1 MSVGRATEMPEL
13 IISGI
18 PVTFPFTPYD
28 VQIKYMEKV
37 IQCLQQGVHGV
48 LESPTGT
55 GKTLCLLCASLGWL
69 TVKKAQLQAQA
80 QGGLYHT
87 EDGDFMSGLKSGLDI
102 AAGLTRLGE
111 NTICGGP
118 KIIYASRTHSQLSQA
133 IQELKRTNYNHVKVA
148 ILGSRDQMCIHPEVS
163 KELNNANKVTM
174 CQLKVSSRTCYF
186 YTNMDSTKENRI
198 FTEGGIL
205 DIEDLVK
212 EGRKL
217 RFCPYYMSK
226 EMKQQ
231 ADIIFMPY
239 NYLLDPKTRKA
250 QGIDLA
256 NSIILLDEA
265 HNIEKVCEESA
276 SLQFSTSD
284 VALCI
289 ADITQVMADILE
301 KGKNG
306 PDFSGGDS
314 SVPKD
319 FTPNDLCL
327 LKIMFLE
334 LEKTIDSIFVGP
346 EGSTYPGSYIFEI
359 LEKAEVHVTKED
371 MKSKNKSSSWLATKT
386 PLAVGGNTISYWCFS
401 PGFGMQRLVEQ
412 GVRSIVLTSGTLSP
426 LKSLISELGIPIT
439 VVLENPHIIKRNQVC
454 VGILSKGP
462 DGTPLNSSYN
472 TRNDPKYITSLGRS
486 ILNLT
491 RIIPHGML
499 VFFPSYPIMKNCHE
513 KWQNDGIWSKIAEI
527 KAIFVEPQNKECFLA
542 AMTDYYAKV
551 DDPNCRGACFMAV
564 TRGKVSEGLDF
575 ADMNGRAVIVT
586 GLPFPPLKE
595 PRVMLKRQYLDEARA
610 RNNEG
615 LSGSA
620 WYQLEASR
628 AVNQA
633 VGRVIRHANDYGA
646 ILLCDTRFDS
656 PTFKKE
662 LSVWLQP
669 FIKTFK
675 NFGEITKDVS
685 CFFRAASK
693 MLPPPNTR
701 LSPGAGKMSEYKAPP
716 PVAASFDT
724 FARFTNNRAVDH
736 SSNQGV
742 SNKTSAVSEWSPDD
756 YKSSPS
762 SSRETTTGD
771 LFGALERQTQVID
784 FNDVTNLNTWCCSKT
799 NSDKRNDSEQ
809 PSSLPYSKKRKLR
822 ILPVNIGQSSTSL
835 ETFVEPD
842 SSNSSVAGLKSQ
854 NNELSLTFIK
864 ENEMSRSQNT
874 SVIIHPIKAAGVAE
888 YLKQVVRISRLLGI
902 MTSQQ
907 AELPHLTLWP
917 FTKDGHTEGHVVL
930 SANVSTIVANGSG
943 RSVGVARLRS
953 HTMVKEALA
962 TESFKKFA
970 EGVKLYNRTKQFDD
984 MFDVLME
991 VFLSSENLHPLFLVH
1006 PTEIRTSISPSSAVE
1021 LNTTSALANYAT
1033 EAGYMG
1039 HLNLRIHRLL
1049 TSIRDSRIPCF
1060 RIHRL
1065 LTSIRDSRI
1074 PCFTGFDVQIFH
1086 LIDKA
1091 QLNL

>member
-1 MSVGRATEMPEL
+1 MPEL

-37 IQCLQQGVHGV
+37 IQCLQQVSHQINLIFVVCGVQGVHGV

-87 EDGDFMSGLKSGLDI
+87 EDGDFMSGLKSGLDL

-111 NTICGGP
+111 NTICGENSNLYDWSLICAGGP

-133 IQELKRTNYNHVKVA
+133 IHELKRTNYSHVKVA

-163 KELNNANKVTM
+163 KELNNANKVRYTSVHM

-276 SLQFSTSD
+276 SLQFCTSD

-289 ADITQVMADILE
+289 ADITQVKTLLNYTYTLRVGQVMADILE

-314 SVPKD
+314 SGPKD

-334 LEKTIDSIFVGP
+334 LEKAIDSIFVGP

-462 DGTPLNSSYN
+462 DGTPLNSSYIHKVQMEHHS
-472 TRNDPKYITSLGRS
+472 TLLTTQEIVQSCLCFRNDPKYITALGRS

-499 VFFPSYPIMKNCHE
+499 VFFPSYSIMKNCHE

-527 KAIFVEPQNKECFLA
+527 KFICFQAIFVEPQNKECFLA

-551 DDPNCRGACFMAV
+551 DDPNCKGACFMAV

-595 PRVMLKRQYLDEARA
+595 PRVMLKRQYLDEAHA
-610 RNNEG
+610 RNNE
-615 LSGSA
+615 
-620 WYQLEASR
+620 
-628 AVNQA
+628 
-633 VGRVIRHANDYGA
+633 
-646 ILLCDTRFDS
+646 
-656 PTFKKE
+656 
-662 LSVWLQP
+662 
-669 FIKTFK
+669 
-675 NFGEITKDVS
+675 
-685 CFFRAASK
+685 
-693 MLPPPNTR
+693 
-701 LSPGAGKMSEYKAPP
+701 
-716 PVAASFDT
+716 
-724 FARFTNNRAVDH
+724 
-736 SSNQGV
+736 
-742 SNKTSAVSEWSPDD
+742 
-756 YKSSPS
+756 
-762 SSRETTTGD
+762 
-771 LFGALERQTQVID
+771 
-784 FNDVTNLNTWCCSKT
+784 
-799 NSDKRNDSEQ
+799 
-809 PSSLPYSKKRKLR
+809 
-822 ILPVNIGQSSTSL
+822 
-835 ETFVEPD
+835 
-842 SSNSSVAGLKSQ
+842 
-854 NNELSLTFIK
+854 
-864 ENEMSRSQNT
+864 
-874 SVIIHPIKAAGVAE
+874 
-888 YLKQVVRISRLLGI
+888 
-902 MTSQQ
+902 
-907 AELPHLTLWP
+907 
-917 FTKDGHTEGHVVL
+917 VL
-930 SANVSTIVANGSG
+930 
-943 RSVGVARLRS
+943 
-953 HTMVKEALA
+953 
-962 TESFKKFA
+962 
-970 EGVKLYNRTKQFDD
+970 
-984 MFDVLME
+984 
-991 VFLSSENLHPLFLVH
+991 
-1006 PTEIRTSISPSSAVE
+1006 
-1021 LNTTSALANYAT
+1021 
-1033 EAGYMG
+1033 
-1039 HLNLRIHRLL
+1039 
-1049 TSIRDSRIPCF
+1049 
-1060 RIHRL
+1060 
-1065 LTSIRDSRI
+1065 
-1074 PCFTGFDVQIFH
+1074 
-1086 LIDKA
+1086 
-1091 QLNL
+1091 

>member
-1 MSVGRATEMPEL
+1 MS
-13 IISGI
+13 
-18 PVTFPFTPYD
+18 
-28 VQIKYMEKV
+28 KV
-37 IQCLQQGVHGV
+37 SLVAGPSDEGVHGV

-111 NTICGGP
+111 NTICGENRGGLLLATCGP

-133 IQELKRTNYNHVKVA
+133 IQELKRTNYSHVKVA

-163 KELNNANKVTM
+163 KELNNANKVHM

-276 SLQFSTSD
+276 SLQFCTSD

-314 SVPKD
+314 SGPKD

-334 LEKTIDSIFVGP
+334 LEKAIDGIFVGP

-513 KWQNDGIWSKIAEI
+513 KWQNEGIWSKIAEI

-675 NFGEITKDVS
+675 NFGEITKD
-685 CFFRAASK
+685 
-693 MLPPPNTR
+693 LPPPNTR

-742 SNKTSAVSEWSPDD
+742 SNKTIAVSEWSPDD

-762 SSRETTTGD
+762 SSHETTTGD

-784 FNDVTNLNTWCCSKT
+784 FNDV
-799 NSDKRNDSEQ
+799 
-809 PSSLPYSKKRKLR
+809 
-822 ILPVNIGQSSTSL
+822 
-835 ETFVEPD
+835 
-842 SSNSSVAGLKSQ
+842 
-854 NNELSLTFIK
+854 
-864 ENEMSRSQNT
+864 
-874 SVIIHPIKAAGVAE
+874 
-888 YLKQVVRISRLLGI
+888 
-902 MTSQQ
+902 
-907 AELPHLTLWP
+907 
-917 FTKDGHTEGHVVL
+917 
-930 SANVSTIVANGSG
+930 
-943 RSVGVARLRS
+943 
-953 HTMVKEALA
+953 KEALA

-970 EGVKLYNRTKQFDD
+970 EGVKHYNHTKQFDD

-991 VFLSSENLHPLFLVH
+991 VFLGSENLHPLFLG
-1006 PTEIRTSISPSSAVE
+1006 EKYE
-1021 LNTTSALANYAT
+1021 LFEKPQFTTS
-1033 EAGYMG
+1033 
-1039 HLNLRIHRLL
+1039 
-1049 TSIRDSRIPCF
+1049 D
-1060 RIHRL
+1060 
-1065 LTSIRDSRI
+1065 
-1074 PCFTGFDVQIFH
+1074 
-1086 LIDKA
+1086 
-1091 QLNL
+1091 